1 LAEFRIAVS
10 HWPLPYALSSLLLLL
25 SARDLAAQEQFGS
38 IRGLVNDRDFE
49 VPLGAARIQIVES
62 GREAV
67 STDQGHYVLSEVPPG
82 TYTLICS
89 KDGYVKAIK
98 SDVVVTG
105 GQLAEVDFWLSGDFV
120 DMEEFVVQDMLG
132 MNMNTEAGLLQL
144 RFESP
149 ALMDSISADLMSR
162 AGASDAASALKLV
175 SGASI
180 QGGKFAVIRGLPDR
194 YVSSQMNGVRLPSAD
209 EDTRAV
215 ELDQFPSAVIE
226 SLRVSKTFTPDQQG
240 DASGGAVDVRL
251 KGIPEDGSIQFKS
264 QVGYNDQATGER
276 RFLTFRQGG
285 GQPQP
290 LGTSWAGDVGVS
302 HTRGPWDHKW
312 TVSAGGKEE
321 VEDGITVGG
330 FASFYYERDNSFYD
344 NGIQDSFWVES
355 AGAGL
360 TPQKG
365 QNSSSDQ
372 FNTSLFDVT
381 RGSQSEEWG
390 GLATIGVETE
400 DDKINLVYLMTRNE
414 QDTATLAQ
422 DVRGKQWF
430 FGPNYDPADT
440 SNPGNSSQ
448 FIEAAPYLRTETL
461 EHTERST
468 STLQL
473 NGSHVLRDLKPA
485 GEVFSAPE
493 LDWTLSRSSA
503 MLDQPDKRQFGAMW
517 QPEYSLIFGGVP
529 VFTFPEQFSTLLPS
543 DNTNLGNLQRTWKR
557 IEEQSQQFAVDY
569 KMPFEQEDEGQGYVK
584 LGVFNDQVER
594 KFEQESFTNAN
605 DFFQQPG
612 GFDES
617 WSGVFPDQNHPIVAS
632 EFDVDYDGTQDITAW
647 YAMVDYPVTEQ
658 VKVIAG
664 ARVENTEIGVLHS
677 ADPNAL
683 WWDIDNPVP
692 APIQFSLDPTAANVD
707 FRERHILPSL
717 SVVADLTEGLTL
729 RAAYSQ
735 TIARQT
741 FKELSPIVQQEFLG
755 GPIFIG
761 SPRLQMSE
769 VANYDLRLD
778 YEPVEGSLLSMSWF
792 QKDIDNA
799 IEYVQTGIDFTY
811 TTPVN
816 YPKGKLSGYEI
827 ELRQRLANLWEP
839 AEDFSVGV
847 NATFI
852 DSRVTLRAE
861 DAADLAAVG
870 TPIAT
875 RDMTNAPE
883 SLYNAFLTWDSETS
897 GTQASLFYT
906 LQGESLVEGAGVA
919 KGNFVPSVY
928 AQEVGTLNFTVSQQ
942 LSESATLQFKAK
954 NLTNPRIDEVY
965 RSPYTAGDVTRTSF
979 TRGREYTL
987 SLAVRF

>member
-1 LAEFRIAVS
+1 M
-10 HWPLPYALSSLLLLL
+10 
-25 SARDLAAQEQFGS
+25 AQEQSGS
-38 IRGLVNDRDFE
+38 IRGLVYDRDFE
-49 VPLGAARIQIVES
+49 VPLGAATIQIVETGGES
-62 GREAV
+62 V
-67 STDQGHYVLSEVPPG
+67 STDQGNYVLGEVPPG

-89 KDGYVKAIK
+89 KLGYVKGIK
-98 SDVVVTG
+98 SEVVVTA

-251 KGIPEDGSIQFKS
+251 KGIPEDGSIQFTS
-264 QVGYNDQATGER
+264 QVGYNDQATEER
-276 RFLTFRQGG
+276 GFLTFRQGG

-290 LGTSWAGDVGVS
+290 AGASWTGDVGVS
-302 HTRGPWDHKW
+302 DTRGPWDHKW
-312 TVSAGGKEE
+312 SASAGGQHE
-321 VEDGITVGG
+321 VDDSITVGG
-330 FASFYYERDNSFYD
+330 FASFFYERDNSFYD
-344 NGIQDSFWVES
+344 NGVQDSFWAES

-365 QNSSSDQ
+365 QNTSSDQ

-381 RGSQSEEWG
+381 RGQQSEEWG

-414 QDTATLAQ
+414 EDTATLAQ
-422 DVRGKQWF
+422 DVRGKEWF
-430 FGPNYDPADT
+430 FGPNYDPGDT

-448 FIEAAPYLRTETL
+448 FIDAAPYLRTETL

-473 NGSHVLRDLKPA
+473 TGSHVLRDLKFDSPL
-485 GEVFSAPE
+485 FSAPE
-493 LDWTLSRSSA
+493 LDWTISRSNA
-503 MLDQPDKRQFGAMW
+503 KLDQPDKRQFGAKW
-517 QPEYSLIFGGVP
+517 QPEHSLIFGGVP
-529 VFTFPEQFSTLLPS
+529 VFTFPDQYSTLLPS
-543 DNTNLGNLQRTWKR
+543 DNTNLGNLQRIWKR
-557 IEEQSQQFAVDY
+557 IEEESQQYAVDY
-569 KMPFEQEDEGQGYVK
+569 KMPFDRDDESHGYIKVG
-584 LGVFNDQVER
+584 LFNDQVER
-594 KFEQESFTNAN
+594 KFGQESFTNAN
-605 DFFQQPG
+605 DFFQYQG
-612 GFDES
+612 SFDDS
-617 WSGVFPDQNHPIVAS
+617 WSGAFPDQIHPLVAS
-632 EFDVDYDGTQDITAW
+632 EFDVDYDGGQDITAW
-647 YAMVDYPVTEQ
+647 YTMVDFPVTER
-658 VKVIAG
+658 VNVIAG
-664 ARVENTEIGVLHS
+664 ARVETTEIGVVHS
-677 ADPNAL
+677 ADANAL

-692 APIQFSLDPTAANVD
+692 APIQFSLDPTAPNVD
-707 FRERHILPSL
+707 FRERHVLPSL
-717 SVVADLTEGLTL
+717 SVIAELTDELTV

-741 FKELSPIVQQEFLG
+741 FKELSPVVQQEFLG

-761 SPRLQMSE
+761 SPRLQMSQVE
-769 VANYDLRLD
+769 NYDLRVD

-792 QKDIDNA
+792 KKDIDDA

-816 YPKGKLSGYEI
+816 YPKGKLSGYEV
-827 ELRQRLANLWEP
+827 ELRQKLANVWEA

-852 DSRVTLRAE
+852 DSRVTLRDK
-861 DAADLAAVG
+861 DAAELSAVG
-870 TPIAT
+870 APIAT

-883 SLYNAFLTWDSETS
+883 HLYNVFVTWDSESS

-906 LQGESLVEGAGVA
+906 LEGDSLVQGAGVVL
-919 KGNFVPSVY
+919 GNFVPSVY
-928 AQEVGTLNFTVSQQ
+928 AQDVGTLNFSVSQK
-942 LSESATLQFKAK
+942 LGKAATLQFKAK
-954 NLTNPRIDEVY
+954 NLTNPKIDEVY
-965 RSPYTAGDVTRTSF
+965 RSPYTAGDVTRTSY